1 MNEYACDEIDVV
13 AAELALGI
21 LPGDERAEALRHLA
35 GCPACRDRVDA
46 MAHVADQLLLAAP
59 EHEPP
64 IGFESK
70 VLDRV
75 AAERPPAPTQLHRR
89 HRWIIAAV
97 AVAAAAVLFAA
108 ALAGIAR
115 GRANEQA
122 GHRGVESAVVSFGG
136 GDWVCRV
143 TAFSGH
149 GTQPTELVIRL
160 SEPAQSAPNWYTV
173 QAEPAGG
180 GPLVPVGTIQI
191 HNGHGAIDTTVP
203 LRAGKVRGIRV
214 FDRQGQLQYRA
225 SFTSV

>member
-1 MNEYACDEIDVV
+1 MNEFACDEIEAV

-59 EHEPP
+59 EEEPP

-75 AAERPPAPTQLHRR
+75 AAERQPAPTQI
-89 HRWIIAAV
+89 HRWHRWTVAAV
-97 AVAAAAVLFAA
+97 AVAAAAVLFAS
-108 ALAGIAR
+108 ALAGMAR
-115 GRANEQA
+115 ERSTDQA
-122 GHRGVESAVVSFGG
+122 SHRGVEAATVSFGG
-136 GDWVCRV
+136 GEWVCRV

-160 SEPAQSAPNWYTV
+160 TEPPQSAPNWYTV
-173 QAEPAGG
+173 QAEPTNG

-191 HNGHGAIDTTVP
+191 HNGHGAIDTSVP
-203 LRAGKVRGIRV
+203 VRAGKVRGIRV
-214 FDRQGQLQYRA
+214 FDKQGQLQYRA
-225 SFTSV
+225 NFTST